1 MLPEVLLDRVAQV
14 DTQGCEDVLLVL
26 PEVLLVAPQRVPG
39 PGLPELHQPH
49 QPPGLGEDAQQ
60 ALADQQQHQ
69 EPEAVLH

>member
-1 MLPEVLLDRVAQV
+1 M
-14 DTQGCEDVLLVL
+14 L

-49 QPPGLGEDAQQ
+49 QPPGLGEYAQQ